1 MPQLPLRVPQAAL
14 FQVPTCGEPAVAV
27 KRSLIKPPLYLGKAC
42 VMLFLMPRRPFS
54 SLLRSVVR
62 GRRGVQGLLLS
73 CLGSFLSSSLG
84 GSFCFLSSL
93 SACFPARAATKSRHY
108 ELISRTTP
116 ANPLCAG
123 RVIIIGGEL
132 RLCGVGA
139 YCHHSCISNFFL
151 RSYLVLPGLR
161 FVAPLVPRACQAH
174 RTLKRTCV
182 PAAVRV
188 GCTSIQDVEFSSP
201 VKQSSNTQ
209 NAKNYTCHKKLPQK
223 SASQILPA
231 RRAQV

>member
-73 CLGSFLSSSLG
+73 CLGSFLSSSFG
-84 GSFCFLSSL
+84 NSFCFFFLSFCL
-93 SACFPARAATKSRHY
+93 LLGTCGNKVAPFGH

-182 PAAVRV
+182 PTAVRV
-188 GCTSIQDVEFSSP
+188 GCSSI
-201 VKQSSNTQ
+201 
-209 NAKNYTCHKKLPQK
+209 
-223 SASQILPA
+223 
-231 RRAQV
+231 